1 MSALLLGSIST
12 VADTS
17 ELQRQAFNQA
27 FAEHGLDWRWDR
39 DDYRAMLATS
49 GGQGRIAG
57 YARSRGQDVD
67 AQAIHET
74 KSKIFRDSL
83 ATAGLTPRPGVTG
96 AIRDAKAA
104 GWKVGF
110 VTTTARGNVTAL
122 LEALSPQLQAGD
134 FDLITDSSDVAQPKP
149 DPAAYAL
156 ALRTLGE
163 VADDCIAVEDNV
175 GGVQAAAAAG
185 VPCAAFPN
193 QNTSQHDFAAAAGVV
208 SQLDLADLRRVAR
221 AQRETA

>member
-27 FAEHGLDWRWDR
+27 FAEHGLGWRWDTG
-39 DDYRAMLATS
+39 DYRALLASS
-49 GGQGRIAG
+49 GGQSRIAD

-67 AQAIHET
+67 AKAIHET

-83 ATAGLTPRPGVTG
+83 ATAGLAPRPGVVA
-96 AIRDAKAA
+96 AITDAKSA

-110 VTTTARGNVTAL
+110 VTTTSRGNVTAL
-122 LEALSPQLQAGD
+122 LEALSPQVRAED
-134 FDLITDSSDVAQPKP
+134 FDLITDVSDVGQPKP
-149 DPAAYAL
+149 DPAIYAL
-156 ALRTLGE
+156 ALATLGE
-163 VADDCIAVEDNV
+163 AAADCIAVEDNV
-175 GGVQAAAAAG
+175 GGVQAAVAAG

-193 QNTSQHDFAAAAGVV
+193 QNTSQHDFTAAAGVV
-208 SQLDLADLRRVAR
+208 SQLDLADLERVAR

>member
-27 FAEHGLDWRWDR
+27 FAEHGLDWRWDAG
-39 DDYRAMLATS
+39 DYRTLLATS
-49 GGQGRIAG
+49 GGQSRIAD

-67 AQAIHET
+67 AKAIHET

-83 ATAGLTPRPGVTG
+83 ATAGLAPRPGVVAT
-96 AIRDAKAA
+96 IRDAKSA

-110 VTTTARGNVTAL
+110 ITTTSRGNVTAL
-122 LEALSPQLQAGD
+122 LEALSPQVQAGD
-134 FDLITDSSDVAQPKP
+134 FDLITDVSDVGQPKP
-149 DPAAYAL
+149 DPAIYAH
-156 ALRTLGE
+156 ALQILRESAG
-163 VADDCIAVEDNV
+163 DCIAVEDNV
-175 GGVQAAAAAG
+175 GGVRAAVAAG

-193 QNTSQHDFAAAAGVV
+193 QNTSQHDFTGTTGLV
-208 SQLDLADLRRVAR
+208 SQLDLADLQQVAR